1 MLLITALSLLIVSC
15 GPKKA
20 EKVPEEAEEATV
32 VDQIRE
38 DKDNKS
44 DDAARDTTDDTAGE
58 PAVKDQKD
66 KEEPAE
72 EPEIILEEEE
82 DAGKDVN
89 KKDPLPDSAVYDSE
103 EKADEA
109 GPSGS
114 GQEAGPGNI
123 LPDEGEIVVPSA
135 GRK

>member
-20 EKVPEEAEEATV
+20 EKVPEEAKEVTV
-32 VDQIRE
+32 VDQTRE
-38 DKDNKS
+38 DKDNKA
-44 DDAARDTTDDTAGE
+44 DDAAQGTTDDTARD
-58 PAVKDQKD
+58 PAAEEQKVKA
-66 KEEPAE
+66 EPAE
-72 EPEIILEEEE
+72 APEIILEEEA
-82 DAGKDVN
+82 DAEKDV